1 MTGMAR
7 EQGMA
12 CRIARTV
19 FPELSRKLSPPSI
32 LDLHALVCNAHHK
45 LHTLLKQLCTV
56 VFTSPLITNHMR
68 ICTGLPVGSEQACFH
83 RHAFG
88 TVLCVLLVL
97 NITDVHIHFV
107 CCSTQGYPLLYVLFA
122 PRLLGLFILPVLLF
136 GDAAIMH

>member
-12 CRIARTV
+12 CRIAGTV

-45 LHTLLKQLCTV
+45 LHTLLKQLYTV
-56 VFTSPLITNHMR
+56 VLTSPLITNHMR
-68 ICTGLPVGSEQACFH
+68 ICTGLPVGSEQACLN

-107 CCSTQGYPLLYVLFA
+107 LFFTRLPPSVRAFRAKTPRSLYSSGA
-122 PRLLGLFILPVLLF
+122 ILA
-136 GDAAIMH
+136 DAAITH